1 MNPLL
6 RMAVQ
11 AGSEK
16 AVSLHLN
23 KISDIDEVDDKGMT
37 LLMLA
42 AVRGHSETCRILLE
56 SGATPLLYNLDGLSA
71 QCLAQANGHTET
83 VSMICRFIVNVSAE
97 PENYYES
104 SNNESLYPDSH
115 IEPNDS
121 DSVSFD
127 GWDEEPESVIPEND
141 LSLFSQAGD
150 VQYLISAHTPEDL
163 DEDWMDIHIEL
174 PEFTW
179 AHAKGY
185 LLHDFLQAEKN
196 LFLHGINSGRL
207 VTWQIDAMAEL
218 VEDEADGY
226 AENLQEVL
234 NDLGIRIDRLSCDY
248 VHPCCLEDLNQED
261 EDPEVQL
268 AEEAIRFLWEKNN
281 PAHDPYW
288 IFMRDVRSFQLLTA
302 SEEIDLG
309 RMADEGSREILHAA
323 TFFPPAIS
331 ELIAIVKA
339 GGFNIVAGTSAQNQ
353 HDDFSLDDGGSDDDF
368 VEDQELCNSDAFV
381 VPDHYRE
388 QQQAELVH
396 RIETVSILLGE
407 IIKSCDFGNR
417 DSDECVK
424 NLQRIHEELA
434 ETRFSTEVL
443 LQLVEVMH
451 RHRKTIQDSVD
462 KIRMLCTSIGGISD
476 DTFHR
481 LFCGNETNLDWCR
494 NVMDGQEV
502 MMAATIAIHSSEIL
516 DEQLRLHELEK
527 IICRPL
533 TEFTKLFIKL
543 QSGEKKLRH
552 AHYHMTVSNL
562 RLAHH
567 IAKRY
572 QNSGL
577 PLLDLVQEANIGL
590 IKAVDRF
597 DYRRGFRFSTFA
609 TWWIRQAV
617 TRAIADKS
625 RSIRIPVHV
634 IDSLAKV
641 KRAVHELQTMGV
653 DDATAEDISQLA
665 ELPLGKVLKILDLP
679 ADPQSLDALEEE
691 FPGFIETLPELD
703 DLDPESETLDMMS
716 SETIA
721 NVLSTLT
728 PKEEKII
735 RMRFGIGEEKD
746 YTLEEIGHDFNV
758 TRERIRQIEAIAFKK
773 LRHPSRSTK
782 LKACF
787 I

>member
-6 RMAVQ
+6 RMTVQ

-42 AVRGHSETCRILLE
+42 ALRGHSETCRILLE
-56 SGATPLLYNLDGLSA
+56 AGATPFLYNFDGLSA
-71 QCLAQANGHTET
+71 QCLALANGHTET
-83 VSMICRFIVNVSAE
+83 VSMICRFIVDVSEE
-97 PENYYES
+97 PENYYTS
-104 SNNESLYPDSH
+104 SNSESLSPDSQVD
-115 IEPNDS
+115 PKNP

-141 LSLFSQAGD
+141 LSLFSRAGD

-309 RMADEGSREILHAA
+309 RMADEGSREIFHAA
-323 TFFPPAIS
+323 TLLPPAIA
-331 ELIAIVKA
+331 ELIAIVKT
-339 GGFNIVAGTSAQNQ
+339 GGFNIVAGTSIQNQ
-353 HDDFSLDDGGSDDDF
+353 CDDLSPEDGDSVDVF
-368 VEDQELCNSDAFV
+368 VEDQEICNSDEYE
-381 VPDHYRE
+381 VPDHDRE
-388 QQQAELVH
+388 QQQTELLN
-396 RIETVSILLGE
+396 RIGTVSNLLVE
-407 IIKSCDFGNR
+407 VIKMR
-417 DSDECVK
+417 DSGNWESDEFMEY
-424 NLQRIHEELA
+424 LQRIQDEFA

-443 LQLVEVMH
+443 LRLVDLMH
-451 RHRKTIQDSVD
+451 RHRKTFQNSVD
-462 KIRMLCTSIGGISD
+462 RIRRICTSSGEISE
-476 DTFHR
+476 DTFQR
-481 LFCGNETNLDWCR
+481 VFCGNETNLDWCR

-502 MMAATIAIHSSEIL
+502 MLASIISRHSSEIL
-516 DEQLRLHELEK
+516 DEQIKLHELEK
-527 IICRPL
+527 NICRPL
-533 TEFTKLFIKL
+533 PEFTRLFGKL

-572 QNSGL
+572 QSSGL

-609 TWWIRQAV
+609 TWWIRQSV

-641 KRAVHELQTMGV
+641 KRALNELQAMGD

-679 ADPQSLDALEEE
+679 ADPLSLDALEEE
-691 FPGFIETLPELD
+691 TPGFIEAIPELD
-703 DLDPESETLDMMS
+703 DLDPERETLEVMS

-721 NVLSTLT
+721 RVLSTLT

-746 YTLEEIGHDFNV
+746 YTLEEIGQDFNV
-758 TRERIRQIEAIAFKK
+758 TRERIRQIEAIALRK

-782 LKACF
+782 LQACV